1 MNIVF
6 RCADPILAPGP
17 REESV
22 HFCGILYLFEIP
34 SVWSRNT
41 DTGKWAY
48 KPFSIPSIFM
58 MRSCINGTRRMFLR
72 NKAVKAAFTQFV
84 FCFRKSTQFV
94 AIFRLRYTICLH
106 FIGVVYLSCM
116 GLVSWPAGW
125 FQMTVSQ
132 HTVWG

>member
-72 NKAVKAAFTQFV
+72 NKAVKAAPL
-84 FCFRKSTQFV
+84 CLYS
-94 AIFRLRYTICLH
+94 ICLL
-106 FIGVVYLSCM
+106 F
-116 GLVSWPAGW
+116 
-125 FQMTVSQ
+125 
-132 HTVWG
+132 